1 MISHCE
7 RNLGRV
13 KKTRGDWGPKL
24 DCFVRLIALSLRLQH
39 LCQCRQLDQ
48 FGLQIFYEELACVAS
63 VSNRV
68 IARKLEREQKKKKV
82 EGGGGGEKRKRLPAN
97 PTILENAP

>member
-1 MISHCE
+1 M
-7 RNLGRV
+7 V
-13 KKTRGDWGPKL
+13 KDRYKFD
-24 DCFVRLIALSLRLQH
+24 
-39 LCQCRQLDQ
+39 
-48 FGLQIFYEELACVAS
+48 GLLVACVAS

-68 IARKLEREQKKKKV
+68 IARKLEQKQKKKG